1 MVNLEAN
8 QNNIV
13 SWSGC

>member
-8 QNNIV
+8 QSNIV